1 MYELKDFNI
10 VTANTALL
18 TNPISREA
26 IEMAINYQFDQ
37 YEFNGFSDDITRP
50 APSELT
56 VIIVPMLNDHLI
68 MIRAND
74 PASDMLMID
83 SLNEWLKVIKEDHEI
98 WGDDME

>member
-1 MYELKDFNI
+1 MYTFNELNI
-10 VTANTALL
+10 IATADITALL
-18 TNPISREA
+18 TPIVKEA
-26 IEMAINYQFDQ
+26 IESAVDYQIDE
-37 YEFNGFSDDITRP
+37 YRADHYVYRPITP
-50 APSELT
+50 PELT
-56 VIIVPMLNDHLI
+56 VFIVPLLNDHLI

>member
-1 MYELKDFNI
+1 MYTFKELNI
-10 VTANTALL
+10 QTTIDINTLL
-18 TNPISREA
+18 TPLVKEA
-26 IEMAINYQFDQ
+26 IESAVDYQIDE
-37 YEFNGFSDDITRP
+37 YRADHYIYRPITP
-50 APSELT
+50 PELT
-56 VIIVPMLNDHLI
+56 IFIVPMLNDHLI

>member
-1 MYELKDFNI
+1 MYTFNELNI
-10 VTANTALL
+10 IATIDITTLL
-18 TNPISREA
+18 TPLVKEA
-26 IEMAINYQFDQ
+26 IESAVDCQIDEYRTDHYVYRQ
-37 YEFNGFSDDITRP
+37 I
-50 APSELT
+50 AASELT
-56 VIIVPMLNDHLI
+56 IFIVPILNDHLI